1 MKEHRQRAL
10 FGNHLRFL
18 QAHRGNVKSTEQAVE
33 IRSDKLE
40 YTYALPERGA
50 ELDRLLRDFRTL
62 HIAPWGRNHLRK
74 IPALGLKLKGGLSYM
89 ELKRNI
95 STWASVNGLAVTVA
109 RHENEIA
116 AFSDIQCRGFLE
128 SPAAYD
134 SWAAWLTAANL
145 RNLNK
150 ADQRFYVGRY
160 GGTAAGVVLTVSGD
174 GLAGIYA
181 VATKP
186 EFRKKG
192 ISTALMKRAIED
204 AAKEGCDDITLQV
217 ARGSSAEAFY
227 KKLGFETAFEVDI
240 FGL

>member
-1 MKEHRQRAL
+1 MKERRQRAL
-10 FGNHLRFL
+10 FENHLRFL
-18 QAHRGNVKSTEQAVE
+18 QVHRGSVKSTEQAVE
-33 IRSDKLE
+33 VRSDKPE
-40 YTYALPERGA
+40 YTYAIPEKGA

-62 HIAPWGRNHLRK
+62 HFAPWGRNHLQK
-74 IPALGLKLKGGLSYM
+74 ISTLGMKPKGSLSYM
-89 ELKRNI
+89 ELKRNV
-95 STWASVNGLAVTVA
+95 SAWADLNDLAITVA
-109 RHENEIA
+109 RDENEMVV
-116 AFSDIQCRGFLE
+116 FSDIQCRGFLE

-134 SWAAWLTAANL
+134 SWAAWLAAAN
-145 RNLNK
+145 RCNLNK
-150 ADQRFYVGRY
+150 AGQHFYVGRY
-160 GGTAAGVVLTVSGD
+160 KGAAAGVVMTVLGD

-217 ARGSSAEAFY
+217 VRGSYAEAFY
-227 KKLGFETAFEVDI
+227 KKLGFETAFEVEI